1 MIGIIDYGAG
11 NTASVE
17 NVLLQL
23 GYDFKVVKTEF
34 EIINCEKIILP
45 GVGEASFAIKRL
57 HLNNLVNYLRII
69 KKPLLGICLGMQL
82 LADSS
87 QEGNVKCLG
96 IIDSEVKKFQGDIK
110 IPHMG
115 WNSIEIKSESK
126 LLQGIESGT
135 YFYFANSFYLPVNKF
150 TVATTN
156 YLFDFTSVAE
166 KENYYGVQFHPE
178 KSGENGIRIIK
189 NFVELC

>member
-156 YLFDFTSVAE
+156 YLFDFTSVVE